1 MTKSEIKELTDAIA
15 EKERRCTFLEQY
27 AAALMALIEGNTEQV
42 LTVNSG
48 DYDFDGWCAE
58 RFEEL
63 REKMK
68 QYGPRVKVECGM
80 TAAEQIAALKNKI
93 DDLHKEYE
101 RLKHRNLWQ
110 RIINR

>member
-1 MTKSEIKELTDAIA
+1 MNKNEIKVLTDAIA
-15 EKERRCTFLEQY
+15 EKERRCAFLEQY

-42 LTVNSG
+42 FAANSG
-48 DYDFDGWCAE
+48 DYDFDDWCAG

-63 REKMK
+63 KEKMK
-68 QYGPRVKVECGM
+68 QYGPRVKVECEM

-93 DDLHKEYE
+93 DDMQKECE

-110 RIINR
+110 RIFNK